1 MSHPEWMLDKRVV
14 ARYLKKGLVQ
24 PSDVEKVLKALPDT
38 ADNAEY
44 ISIPMGEEMDDD
56 DDAETAST
64 TANDESE

>member
-1 MSHPEWMLDKRVV
+1 MLDKRVV